1 MGLLQL
7 LRVSLLVGVAAG
19 AAASSRASPLGLASP
34 GKARGGGVASSR
46 SQRVPV
52 LRRLAGGA
60 SGSAFSTLP
69 PIALAAVTTGA
80 LMYPIDLLRALKM
93 TSGGD
98 TPIGQLVAE
107 FRAAHGLK
115 GFLTQ
120 GLGPELTK
128 STISRSLKFFC
139 YPVAHRR
146 ITGGKNPSEGT
157 MLTKAAAGV
166 LATIPET
173 LVILPLEV
181 AKLTLQL
188 DKQGVFSN
196 SAGAVMRHLV
206 TTRGPGALF
215 VGLIGV
221 QIRQALWT
229 GTYFS
234 TVSTCTRLCKEGALR
249 MGFEEDSF
257 AASSL
262 ASFLGGFGAGV
273 LGVIANNPA
282 DVTRSIVQKKA
293 IQSIALANG
302 GPGTLNGPTGLSAI
316 VGAGSEIVAKRGLGG
331 LYAGFAF
338 KSMHLG
344 GSGALMNFLL
354 PVFRKALRVEV
365 E

>member
-1 MGLLQL
+1 
-7 LRVSLLVGVAAG
+7 
-19 AAASSRASPLGLASP
+19 
-34 GKARGGGVASSR
+34 
-46 SQRVPV
+46 
-52 LRRLAGGA
+52 
-60 SGSAFSTLP
+60 
-69 PIALAAVTTGA
+69 
-80 LMYPIDLLRALKM
+80 M
-93 TSGGD
+93 TSGGEA
-98 TPIGQLVAE
+98 PIGELIAE

-157 MLTKAAAGV
+157 ILTKAAAGV

-188 DKQGVFSN
+188 DKQGVFGN
-196 SAGAVMRHLV
+196 SASAVMRHLV

-215 VGLIGV
+215 VGIVGV

-234 TVSTCTRLCKEGALR
+234 TVSTSTRFCKEKALR
-249 MGFEEDSF
+249 LGCAEDSF
-257 AASSL
+257 VASSL

-273 LGVIANNPA
+273 LGVVVNNPA

-293 IQSIALANG
+293 IQAIALGSSSG
-302 GPGTLNGPTGLSAI
+302 GLSGPTGLSAI
-316 VGAGSEIVAKRGLGG
+316 LGAGSEIVAKRGVGG

-354 PVFRKALRVEV
+354 PVFRNILQVQVE
-365 E
+365 